1 MNNLI
6 FNLLFEKAGSIFGEF
21 MKKKINFFFLWDYI
35 LIYLSKFYFLY
46 KKVQFFLFLY
56 KFHRV

>member
-6 FNLLFEKAGSIFGEF
+6 FNLLFEKAGSILGEF
-21 MKKKINFFFLWDYI
+21 MKKKINFFFLWNYI

-46 KKVQFFLFLY
+46 KKV
-56 KFHRV
+56 